1 MAPAQRRGWLLR
13 RLRARPGV
21 QLNGG
26 AVAQDADLANL
37 RKIDHIVVLMLENR
51 SFDHMLGYLSLEG
64 GRDDVDGLREGLGND
79 YDGRRYPI
87 HHLETT
93 AILDDPDH
101 SARSVDLQLGGGA
114 MNGFVA
120 SFADTL
126 SRRGVEVRDPGR
138 VMGYYDAADVPV
150 YDHLA
155 RQFAVCDRWFSSVPG
170 ATWPNRLYAI
180 SGGAARSRDDLPHN
194 RPPMYN
200 QPSFVRH
207 LDAHGVTWRWY
218 SFEVGTLR
226 LADARYKL
234 GHHDRF
240 AFFSRENLNWKAA
253 LEIRMDAF
261 ASSFLEDAA
270 RGTLPSVSWI
280 DPNFSN
286 FNPIGFQPNDDHA
299 PADIK
304 DGQELVLAVY
314 HALATSPQWDKTMLV
329 IAYDEH
335 GGFYDHVPPPAAP
348 DDNQRTFGRY
358 GVRVPAL
365 VVSPWIQPGSVSNT
379 VFDHT
384 SIIKTILLRFAP
396 DALSRPKRHRRLL
409 ARVTGAG
416 HPRYPGTRVVQAHDL
431 GELLTRSAPRPAP
444 DRFALIQDAAAR
456 AAARPQ
462 GAKIHGDALRP
473 PATDLQIKLAAA
485 ARELR
490 RRGHPEGRP

>member
-1 MAPAQRRGWLLR
+1 VSPLFHRAAIGGR
-13 RLRARPGV
+13 RARPQGDV
-21 QLNGG
+21 
-26 AVAQDADLANL
+26 VAQDTGMANL
-37 RKIDHIVVLMLENR
+37 QKIDHIVVLMLENR

-64 GRDDVDGLREGLGND
+64 ERDDIDGLREEFAND
-79 YDGRRYPI
+79 HHGCSYPVG
-87 HHLETT
+87 HLETT
-93 AILDDPDH
+93 AIPDDPDH
-101 SARSVDLQLGGGA
+101 SARSVDLQVGGGK

-120 SFADTL
+120 SYADTL
-126 SRRGVEVRDPGR
+126 SRHGVQDGDPGR
-138 VMGYYDAADVPV
+138 VMGYYNAADVPV

-155 RQFAVCDRWFSSVPG
+155 RHFTVCDHWFSSVPG

-180 SGGAARSRDDLPHN
+180 SGRAARSRDDLPPHI
-194 RPPMYN
+194 PPMYN

-226 LADARYKL
+226 LADAHYAL

-240 AFFSRENLNWKAA
+240 AFFSKENLNWKAA
-253 LEIRMDAF
+253 LEVRIDPEA
-261 ASSFLEDAA
+261 ASFLGDAA

-299 PADIK
+299 PADIT

-314 HALATSPQWDKTMLV
+314 HALATGLQWDKTMLV
-329 IAYDEH
+329 IFYDEH
-335 GGFYDHVPPPAAP
+335 GGFYDHVPPPAAA
-348 DDNQRTFGRY
+348 DDNRRMFGRY

-365 VVSPWIQPGSVSNT
+365 IVSPWTEPGSVSTT

-396 DALSRPKRHRRLL
+396 DALSQPKRHRGPLTRAAT
-409 ARVTGAG
+409 AR
-416 HPRYPGTRVVQAHDL
+416 HPRYLGTRVAQARDF
-431 GELLTRSAPRPAP
+431 GELLTRTAPRPAP
-444 DRFALIQDAAAR
+444 DRVTLIHDAAAH

-462 GAKIHGDALRP
+462 GAKIDGDALGPP
-473 PATDLQIKLAAA
+473 PATDLQLRIAAA

-490 RRGHPEGRP
+490 RRGHPENRP

>member
-1 MAPAQRRGWLLR
+1 
-13 RLRARPGV
+13 
-21 QLNGG
+21 
-26 AVAQDADLANL
+26 
-37 RKIDHIVVLMLENR
+37 
-51 SFDHMLGYLSLEG
+51 
-64 GRDDVDGLREGLGND
+64 
-79 YDGRRYPI
+79 
-87 HHLETT
+87 
-93 AILDDPDH
+93 
-101 SARSVDLQLGGGA
+101 
-114 MNGFVA
+114 
-120 SFADTL
+120 
-126 SRRGVEVRDPGR
+126 
-138 VMGYYDAADVPV
+138 MGYYNAADVPV

-180 SGGAARSRDDLPHN
+180 SGRAARSRDDLPHN

-207 LDAHGVTWRWY
+207 LDAHNVTWRWY

-253 LEIRMDAF
+253 IEVRMDAF

-270 RGTLPSVSWI
+270 GGTLPSVSWI

-314 HALATSPQWDKTMLV
+314 HALATGPQWDKTMLV
-329 IAYDEH
+329 IVYDEH
-335 GGFYDHVPPPAAP
+335 GGFYDHVPPPAVA
-348 DDNQRTFGRY
+348 DDNRRTFGRY

-365 VVSPWIQPGSVSNT
+365 VVSPWIEPGSVSKT

-396 DALSRPKRHRRLL
+396 DALSQPKRHRGPL
-409 ARVTGAG
+409 ALITRAG
-416 HPRYPGTRVVQAHDL
+416 HPRYPGTRVAQAHDL
-431 GELLTRSAPRPAP
+431 GELLTSSAPRPAP
-444 DRFALIQDAAAR
+444 DRFALIQDAAAH

-462 GAKIHGDALRP
+462 GAEIHGDALGRP
-473 PATDLQIKLAAA
+473 PATDLQIRMAAA

-490 RRGHPEGRP
+490 RRGHPEGLP